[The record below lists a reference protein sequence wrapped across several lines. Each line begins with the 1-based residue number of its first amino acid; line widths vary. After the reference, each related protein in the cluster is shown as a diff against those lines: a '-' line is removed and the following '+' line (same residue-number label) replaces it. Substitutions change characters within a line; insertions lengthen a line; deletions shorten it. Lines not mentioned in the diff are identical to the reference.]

1 MMRQVGK
8 SKQTKNKLS
17 LPAMQLKEF
26 YTHLLNELKQLYDP
40 HEAAVINEMIF
51 ESMAG
56 INKSILLT
64 HPHRILEKET
74 VQQLN
79 AALEQLRLHVP
90 VQYVIGHAWF
100 YRLVF
105 KVSPAV
111 LVPRPETEELV
122 TEAIDFITSKQLTT
136 ILDIGTGSGCIAISI
151 KKNVPHAKLTALDIS
166 EAALMIA
173 KENAAAHQTPV
184 EWIQMNFLDENN
196 WKFLPVY
203 DVMVSNPPY
212 IPENEKEKLDENV
225 KAHEPQLALFVPQNQ
240 PLIFYEKIAAFGKT
254 HLSPNGCILMETHES
269 YAKDVAGYFAEQGYE
284 TILKKDFY
292 EKERMVLATRCR

>member
-8 SKQTKNKLS
+8 STQTKNKLS
-17 LPAMQLKEF
+17 LPAMQLIEF
-26 YTHLLNELKQLYDP
+26 YTHVLNELKQLYDP
-40 HEAAVINEMIF
+40 HEAAVINAMIF

-122 TEAIDFITSKQLTT
+122 TEAIDFIKSKHQTS

-151 KKNVPHAKLTALDIS
+151 KKNVPHINVTALDIS
-166 EAALMIA
+166 EDALMIA

-184 EWIQMNFLDENN
+184 EWLQMNFLDENV

-203 DVMVSNPPY
+203 DAMISNPPY
-212 IPENEKEKLDENV
+212 IPEKEKHLLDKNV
-225 KAHEPQLALFVPQNQ
+225 SAHEPHLALFVPNDKT
-240 PLIFYEKIAAFGKT
+240 LIFYEKIARFGKE
-254 HLSPNGCILMETHES
+254 HLSVNGCIFMETHES
-269 YAKDVAGYFAEQGYE
+269 YAKEVAGHFSEQGYK

-292 EKERMVLATRCR
+292 EKERMVIATRCR